1 MDKRQD
7 KQWVEDIR
15 PGLVEDKRQE
25 EGDTSQGSLR
35 PGLVEDKHQ
44 VEEDTLL
51 EEVAGKHQDSHPNG
65 APEED
70 KEEVGKHRSEED
82 SQHQVVV
89 VDTLL
94 EEVVVVHQTL
104 FSQVGMLREHQD
116 NLQEVVG
123 MHQGHLQVVVELR
136 LLGQWAA
143 VKMVEEVGKHRSEE
157 DSQHQGHLQVVDTL
171 LEEVVAH
178 QTLFSQVGMLREHQD
193 NLQEVVGMHQGHLQV
208 VAELRLLGQ
217 WAAVMMVVEVDKHRS
232 EEDSQHQVVVVHQTL
247 FSQVGMLQEH
257 QDNLQEEVGTHQ
269 GHLQVVVELL
279 RLLGQWAAV
288 MMVVEVDKH
297 RSEEDSQHQGHLQV
311 VVALLPRDTQK
322 KTVAAADPAG
332 LGVVVVGRLQELK
345 VALLLNVIQGS
356 L

>member
-232 EEDSQHQVVVVHQTL
+232 EEDSQHQ
-247 FSQVGMLQEH
+247 
-257 QDNLQEEVGTHQ
+257 
-269 GHLQVVVELL
+269 
-279 RLLGQWAAV
+279 
-288 MMVVEVDKH
+288 
-297 RSEEDSQHQGHLQV
+297 GHLQV

-332 LGVVVVGRLQELK
+332 LGVMMVVGRLQEHQDNRQELK
-345 VALLLNVIQGS
+345 VALLLREEAVVVVVAAGLEVNRR
-356 L
+356 